1 MSSVRWRLLIG
12 LFSLAATLALTV
24 PAAASR
30 FAGSQVGEAWPNA
43 TVPVADSTVAEM
55 WPNLPPIDDIWP
67 NNILFVDSLSD

>member
-24 PAAASR
+24 PAAD
-30 FAGSQVGEAWPNA
+30 G
-43 TVPVADSTVAEM
+43 TLAEM

-67 NNILFVDSLSD
+67 NNILFVDLSSD